1 MEGAFG
7 QRVCGAWMASERV
20 DSSALSAS
28 PPLPNPSFGAI
39 RLPLPPSPTSR
50 VPCSPQVHSFTSNV
64 LAGIFWF
71 LFPVSLVVCNDSM
84 AYFCGMAFGRK
95 LIHRPFLGDLS
106 PNKYAARRVSAQHTR
121 ARIHRPR
128 PRCQECVAKRARC
141 QACNG
146 ECALPS
152 VQRRGR
158 VCQVRR
164 PPPGGMVCHHRRTWE
179 GFILGGLCTVAFA
192 FLTPAYYARLP
203 FLVCPPEELS
213 LTGFLFGKAPL
224 ALTCDIPA
232 PFSTLTTVTPPLWP
246 SALGE
251 APTLT
256 VHPIQ
261 LHALALGLFASV
273 VAPFGGFFASGIKR
287 AYKLDDFAS
296 IIPGH
301 GGVFDRVDC
310 QLIMGLATQ
319 TYHATFI
326 GPAAIL
332 SVTGLYS
339 LALALS
345 TEDQLDLY
353 AKLGASLREQRLIR

>member
-1 MEGAFG
+1 VRYSQRRFKDVPLFRTSQWGWFWTCLTYSYGNSFLAPHRRSLLTSKLLMTALPYVELVTLLMYSGMLVLTVLTLKHGYYKYQVG
-7 QRVCGAWMASERV
+7 QLAWTIATIV
-20 DSSALSAS
+20 
-28 PPLPNPSFGAI
+28 I
-39 RLPLPPSPTSR
+39 T
-50 VPCSPQVHSFTSNV
+50 VVQVHSFTSNV

-106 PNKYAARRVSAQHTR
+106 PNK
-121 ARIHRPR
+121 
-128 PRCQECVAKRARC
+128 
-141 QACNG
+141 
-146 ECALPS
+146 
-152 VQRRGR
+152 
-158 VCQVRR
+158 
-164 PPPGGMVCHHRRTWE
+164 TWE

-273 VAPFGGFFASGIKR
+273 VAPFGGFFAPGIKR